1 LFNRLALDNLLV
13 FSLHR
18 GAKVPLRKQTI
29 KHRDHQI
36 YGKGRATAAGE
47 PTLEEAAGEEPA
59 AAAGEEPAAAE
70 SLTADE
76 RETLRIGSMVD
87 WTDLLDPNGG
97 FEIFDTAC
105 RAITLE
111 QLRKLFTHCERRLK
125 AGEKWNKWTP
135 DDPNVEVTEM
145 DQVICNWET
154 VT

>member
-1 LFNRLALDNLLV
+1 MQQLPIVQQEVDRVASV
-13 FSLHR
+13 TQQQKK
-18 GAKVPLRKQTI
+18 AECK
-29 KHRDHQI
+29 
-36 YGKGRATAAGE
+36 AAD
-47 PTLEEAAGEEPA
+47 
-59 AAAGEEPAAAE
+59 E
-70 SLTADE
+70 SLTPDE
-76 RETLRIGSMVD
+76 RETSRIASMID

-97 FEIFDTAC
+97 CEILDTAC

-111 QLRKLFTHCERRLK
+111 QLRKLFTHSERRLK

>member
-1 LFNRLALDNLLV
+1 MAPLDEAV
-13 FSLHR
+13 
-18 GAKVPLRKQTI
+18 QM
-29 KHRDHQI
+29 
-36 YGKGRATAAGE
+36 AA
-47 PTLEEAAGEEPA
+47 EEPA
-59 AAAGEEPAAAE
+59 ATAGEEPAAAE

-76 RETLRIGSMVD
+76 RETLRIASMVD

-97 FEIFDTAC
+97 CEILDTAC

-111 QLRKLFTHCERRLK
+111 QLTKLFNHSERRLK

>member
-1 LFNRLALDNLLV
+1 VQQLPIVQQEVDRV
-13 FSLHR
+13 
-18 GAKVPLRKQTI
+18 
-29 KHRDHQI
+29 
-36 YGKGRATAAGE
+36 AAITQQQKKAE
-47 PTLEEAAGEEPA
+47 CKAAD
-59 AAAGEEPAAAE
+59 E

-76 RETLRIGSMVD
+76 RETSRIASMVD

-97 FEIFDTAC
+97 CEILDTAC

-111 QLRKLFTHCERRLK
+111 QLTKLFNHSERRLK

-135 DDPNVEVTEM
+135 DNPNVEVTEM